1 MKGDTPPTRERIKTT
16 LVGLKMPRALE
27 IVDEVVGRLERGE
40 ISALEAI
47 DTLLAEEL
55 ALRETRR
62 VRIALTMARLVP
74 IKTLAGFDFTFQ
86 PSLDRER
93 ILALAE
99 LGFVDRCEAVH
110 LLGPPDPAS

>member
-1 MKGDTPPTRERIKTT
+1 MKGDAIPKLERIKTA

-27 IVDEVVGRLERGE
+27 IVDDIVGRLERGE
-40 ISALEAI
+40 LSALEAI

-55 ALRETRR
+55 AVRESRR
-62 VRIALTMARLVP
+62 VRIALTMARLTP

-99 LGFVDRCEAVH
+99 LGFVDRREAVH